1 MDLARIAQEQESG
14 EASGLDDAAPG
25 ISSAVARRPSS
36 LSRHSSIAT
45 PRQPLDARAPSRDLD
60 GKTVAEQH
68 ENSAR
73 DGQHGKGAEQ
83 PPLREEREKEQL
95 SSSLRDLTRYTSVQ
109 DAMKALD
116 TICKDLKSAIKKLD
130 KLVRLVRVS
139 QHRSAGCGSQ
149 GPMDQVRIGC

>member
-1 MDLARIAQEQESG
+1 MALARIAQEQESG
-14 EASGLDDAAPG
+14 EASGLEDAAPG
-25 ISSAVARRPSS
+25 VSSAVARHSQPARRPSS
-36 LSRHSSIAT
+36 LSRHSSVAT
-45 PRQPLDARAPSRDLD
+45 PRQPLDSRAPSRDLD
-60 GKTVAEQH
+60 GRAVAEQH
-68 ENSAR
+68 ESSAR

-83 PPLREEREKEQL
+83 PPSREEREKEQL

-139 QHRSAGCGSQ
+139 QHPSAGRGS
-149 GPMDQVRIGC
+149 